1 MLWSELP
8 GPPGHHVMHAPPP
21 PLFEYGDYDSSD
33 DEDDEFMDEMMIDS
47 TFSAVHDKEF
57 SITAPA
63 TNVSQHDPEQISPDI
78 FTIMKRSSELY
89 EKWMLA
95 EAACAT
101 DPNNVAKAQER
112 RALMVDISKL
122 AQQHS
127 IVPSGPS
134 LPADAASHHSG

>member
-1 MLWSELP
+1 M
-8 GPPGHHVMHAPPP
+8 
-21 PLFEYGDYDSSD
+21 
-33 DEDDEFMDEMMIDS
+33 
-47 TFSAVHDKEF
+47 
-57 SITAPA
+57 
-63 TNVSQHDPEQISPDI
+63 QISADI